1 MYPGIRLVPFFPTWW
16 AKDAIKDDRPT
27 VSGKNLSP
35 SRGDQFPHAGRARFL
50 PCSMLN
56 AAIHYSRGVRH
67 ACTES
72 RRNNQVIITKEKEK
86 ETTEQHAMNEGRA
99 IQPHQPSL
107 PGDGDRKIEIHWARA
122 LQRQRANKPTS
133 NNAQLLP
140 RFMICACP
148 DSSFYP
154 SSENGG
160 LHTLIIRAPPN
171 PTDSPLASSPAGP

>member
-1 MYPGIRLVPFFPTWW
+1 
-16 AKDAIKDDRPT
+16 
-27 VSGKNLSP
+27 
-35 SRGDQFPHAGRARFL
+35 
-50 PCSMLN
+50 
-56 AAIHYSRGVRH
+56 
-67 ACTES
+67 
-72 RRNNQVIITKEKEK
+72 
-86 ETTEQHAMNEGRA
+86 MNEGRA

-160 LHTLIIRAPPN
+160 LHTLIIQAPPN
-171 PTDSPLASSPAGP
+171 PTDSPLASCPAGP

>member
-1 MYPGIRLVPFFPTWW
+1 
-16 AKDAIKDDRPT
+16 
-27 VSGKNLSP
+27 
-35 SRGDQFPHAGRARFL
+35 
-50 PCSMLN
+50 
-56 AAIHYSRGVRH
+56 
-67 ACTES
+67 
-72 RRNNQVIITKEKEK
+72 
-86 ETTEQHAMNEGRA
+86 MNEGRA

-171 PTDSPLASSPAGP
+171 PTDSPLASCPAGP

>member
-1 MYPGIRLVPFFPTWW
+1 
-16 AKDAIKDDRPT
+16 
-27 VSGKNLSP
+27 
-35 SRGDQFPHAGRARFL
+35 
-50 PCSMLN
+50 
-56 AAIHYSRGVRH
+56 
-67 ACTES
+67 
-72 RRNNQVIITKEKEK
+72 
-86 ETTEQHAMNEGRA
+86 MNEGRA

-160 LHTLIIRAPPN
+160 LRKDPRRSFTNFRIL
-171 PTDSPLASSPAGP
+171 SSSKHLQILRTVLWLSVPRVLKSQSARPAIPMSARSSATSQRPVN